1 MGVFFFDQTEIE
13 FTRGD
18 ANNSGDVSAIP
29 DALYLL
35 KWGFTAGPAPEC
47 DAAADV
53 DGNGILNA
61 LTDPLYLL
69 RWNFQGGDEPP
80 DPGPD
85 ECGPDPDDAECEVP
99 PECP

>member
-1 MGVFFFDQTEIE
+1 M
-13 FTRGD
+13 
-18 ANNSGDVSAIP
+18 
-29 DALYLL
+29 
-35 KWGFTAGPAPEC
+35 
-47 DAAADV
+47 

-69 RWNFQGGDEPP
+69 RWNFGGGDAPP

-85 ECGPDPDDAECEVP
+85 ECGPDPDDAECAVR